1 MSIKEL
7 IEENYA
13 GHVDGGP
20 LFADGLDEA
29 IIGICPNSLRVIYSR
44 TKCVEILAKED
55 DMTEEDAMDYLE
67 YNTFNT
73 YVGEYTPIFMEDF
86 NWSL

>member
-13 GHVDGGP
+13 GHVEDGP
-20 LFADGLDEA
+20 LFADGFDEA

-44 TKCVEILAKED
+44 TKCVQILAKED
-55 DMTEEDAMDYLE
+55 GMTEEDAMDYLE

-73 YVGEYTPIFMEDF
+73 YVGDYTPIFMEDF
-86 NWSL
+86 DWSL

>member
-13 GHVDGGP
+13 GHVEDGP
-20 LFADGLDEA
+20 LFADGFDEA

-44 TKCVEILAKED
+44 TKCVEVLVKQD

-67 YNTFNT
+67 YNTFSA
-73 YVGEYTPIFMEDF
+73 YVGDYTPIFMEDF

>member
-1 MSIKEL
+1 MNIKDL

-13 GHVDGGP
+13 GHVENGP
-20 LFADGLDEA
+20 LFADGFDDA
-29 IIGICPNSLRVIYSR
+29 IIGICPNTLSVIYSR
-44 TKCVEILAKED
+44 TKCAHILMQEENI
-55 DMTEEDAMDYLE
+55 DMEEALDYLE

-86 NWSL
+86 DWNE

>member
-1 MSIKEL
+1 MSIREL

-13 GHVDGGP
+13 GHVEDGP

-44 TKCVEILAKED
+44 TKCAQILAKED
-55 DMTEEDAMDYLE
+55 GMTDEEALDYLE

-86 NWSL
+86 DWSL

>member
-1 MSIKEL
+1 MNIKDL

-13 GHVDGGP
+13 GHVEGGP
-20 LFADGLDEA
+20 LFADGFDDA
-29 IIGICPNSLRVIYSR
+29 IIGICPNTLRVIYSR
-44 TKCVEILAKED
+44 AKCAHILMQEENI
-55 DMTEEDAMDYLE
+55 DMEEALDYLE

-86 NWSL
+86 DWNE

>member
-1 MSIKEL
+1 MNIKHL

-13 GHVDGGP
+13 GHVDGAP
-20 LFADGLDEA
+20 LFADGFDDA
-29 IIGICPNSLRVIYSR
+29 IIGICPNTLKTIYSR
-44 TKCVEILAKED
+44 TKCAEILMQEENI
-55 DMTEEDAMDYLE
+55 DMMEALDYLE

-86 NWSL
+86 DWNE